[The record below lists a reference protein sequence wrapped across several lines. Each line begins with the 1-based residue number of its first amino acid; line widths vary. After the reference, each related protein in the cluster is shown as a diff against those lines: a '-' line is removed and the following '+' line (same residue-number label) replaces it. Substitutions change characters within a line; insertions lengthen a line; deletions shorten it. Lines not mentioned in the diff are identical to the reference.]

1 MKQRDYLLYLQDIL
15 DAIHDIGE
23 FVQGLSYEQFLAD
36 KKTQNAVVRSLETIG
51 EAAKSIPRSVR
62 DQYPAI
68 PWSDMARMRDKL
80 SHGYWGIDY
89 EIVWKV
95 VQEKLP
101 LVEKEVR
108 EALNKERERQI
119 P

>member
-1 MKQRDYLLYLQDIL
+1 MKQRDHHLYLQDIL
-15 DAIHDIGE
+15 DAIHDIWE
-23 FVQGLSYEQFLAD
+23 FVQGLSYEQFVAD
-36 KKTQNAVVRSLETIG
+36 KKTRNAVVHSLETIG

-62 DQYPAI
+62 DRYPTI

-95 VQEKLP
+95 VKEKLP
-101 LVEKEVR
+101 SVEQEVR
-108 EALNKERERQI
+108 EALKKEREGQT